1 MPGDFNCDVIIK
13 CDIPMCV
20 VAVASLCSG
29 VKSIYVHHITI
40 LFLIGGRER
49 EWRVAEQK
57 RQRLIR

>member
-40 LFLIGGRER
+40 LFLIGGRE
-49 EWRVAEQK
+49 
-57 RQRLIR
+57 